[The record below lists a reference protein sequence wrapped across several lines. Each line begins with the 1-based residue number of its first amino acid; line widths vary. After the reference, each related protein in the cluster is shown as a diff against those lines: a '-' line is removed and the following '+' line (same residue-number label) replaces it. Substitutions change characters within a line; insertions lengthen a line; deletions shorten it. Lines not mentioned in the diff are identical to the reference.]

1 MALNLQIK
9 LIGFIWLMIPQALY
23 STSFALYFGFG
34 SQPEQL
40 SPIGGFNIAGNE
52 VSNQGGTSFGP
63 NPLPSWRRFHE
74 ISSKP

>member
-52 VSNQGGTSFGP
+52 VSNQGGDFIRAKPTSILA
-63 NPLPSWRRFHE
+63 PLS
-74 ISSKP
+74 

>member
-9 LIGFIWLMIPQALY
+9 LIGFIWLMFPQALY

-52 VSNQGGTSFGP
+52 VSNQGGDFIRAKPTSILA
-63 NPLPSWRRFHE
+63 PLS
-74 ISSKP
+74 